1 MSRLYDA
8 LNSLE
13 RKAQRPASADVPPL
27 RATPPTRRRY
37 RWPALAVLGL
47 VLAGTAALTVVPRG
61 RSSALPSSPLIQSTV
76 RQLTETTARQ
86 PTETTARQPTETTV
100 RQPTVSV
107 AALRERAREAAF
119 LGSLQQAEELF
130 RQIVTLAPA
139 DADAWT
145 DLGVVLVRRAQTRL
159 GIEAFERSIA
169 LDPNN
174 AAAHRNLAIALDRDG
189 QATAAAVHY
198 RAFLALAP
206 QHPDRARVEARLTGV
221 R

>member
-13 RKAQRPASADVPPL
+13 RKAQRPTSADVPPL

-37 RWPALAVLGL
+37 RWPAIAVLGL

-61 RSSALPSSPLIQSTV
+61 GSSALPSSPPIQSTV
-76 RQLTETTARQ
+76 RR
-86 PTETTARQPTETTV
+86 PTETTV

-119 LGSLQQAEELF
+119 LGSLQQAEDLF

-145 DLGVVLVRRAQTRL
+145 DLGVVLVRRAQTRR
-159 GIEAFERSIA
+159 GIEAFERSVA

-174 AAAHRNLAIALDRDG
+174 APAHRNLAIALDREG

>member
-8 LNSLE
+8 LNGLE
-13 RKAQRPASADVPPL
+13 RKPQRVAPTELLPVRAVSSA
-27 RATPPTRRRY
+27 RRRY
-37 RWPALAVLGL
+37 RWPAIAVLGI
-47 VLAGTAALTVVPRG
+47 VVAGAAALTVIPRG
-61 RSSALPSSPLIQSTV
+61 GSSALPSAPPIQNTV
-76 RQLTETTARQ
+76 RQ
-86 PTETTARQPTETTV
+86 PTQNAG

-107 AALRERAREAAF
+107 SAMRERAREAAF

-130 RQIVTLAPA
+130 RHIVTLAPS

-145 DLGVVLVRRAQTRL
+145 DLGVVLVRRAQLRH

-174 AAAHRNLAIALDRDG
+174 AMAHRNLAIALDREG
-189 QATAAAVHY
+189 QATAAAAHY

-206 QHPDRARVEARLTGV
+206 QHPDRARVETRLTGV

>member
-37 RWPALAVLGL
+37 RWPAIAVLGL

-61 RSSALPSSPLIQSTV
+61 RLSALPSSPPIQNTV
-76 RQLTETTARQ
+76 
-86 PTETTARQPTETTV
+86 RQPTETTV
-100 RQPTVSV
+100 RQPTASV

-119 LGSLQQAEELF
+119 LGSLQQAEELS

-145 DLGVVLVRRAQTRL
+145 DLGVVLVRRAQTRR

-169 LDPNN
+169 LNPNN
-174 AAAHRNLAIALDRDG
+174 APAHRNLAIALDREG